1 MVIALQKSNN
11 HKMARHTPMGL
22 VLGPSAAV
30 KRLAQGLAA
39 LQWPAWHLPWSSGL
53 QVWTPSPASRV
64 SPSRSGERSPAACCR
79 RCNGSPHH
87 RLSEE
92 EETKA
97 HGADLRDIRKLSVSF
112 CYQIKLNSQQ
122 TFVWLPTAA
131 VVINIILLFFCFI
144 VFERGST
151 SRGGAEREGDRI

>member
-1 MVIALQKSNN
+1 MISSDGHSASEEQQSQNGTSHSN
-11 HKMARHTPMGL
+11 
-22 VLGPSAAV
+22 GPCPWSICCSKETCPRPCSSSVAS
-30 KRLAQGLAA
+30 LA
-39 LQWPAWHLPWSSGL
+39 PWSSGL

-64 SPSRSGERSPAACCR
+64 SPSRWGDRSPAACCR

-87 RLSEE
+87 RLQEE

-131 VVINIILLFFCFI
+131 VVINIILLFLLYYF
-144 VFERGST
+144 
-151 SRGGAEREGDRI
+151 